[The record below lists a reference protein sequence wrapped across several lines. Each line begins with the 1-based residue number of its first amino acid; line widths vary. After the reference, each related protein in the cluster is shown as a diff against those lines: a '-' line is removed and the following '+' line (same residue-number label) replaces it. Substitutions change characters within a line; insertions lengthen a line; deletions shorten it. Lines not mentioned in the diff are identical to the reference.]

1 MHGDAVIE
9 VSGATFGTAEDVEVG
24 QAGQGRGRGCGDS
37 TLRDLSPGGV
47 SPPTWVLHA
56 WVVVRFRLFPR
67 RERC

>member
-1 MHGDAVIE
+1 MLANAFIE

-24 QAGQGRGRGCGDS
+24 QAGQGGGRGGGGS
-37 TLRDLSPGGV
+37 TPRDLSPGGV

-67 RERC
+67 SKRC